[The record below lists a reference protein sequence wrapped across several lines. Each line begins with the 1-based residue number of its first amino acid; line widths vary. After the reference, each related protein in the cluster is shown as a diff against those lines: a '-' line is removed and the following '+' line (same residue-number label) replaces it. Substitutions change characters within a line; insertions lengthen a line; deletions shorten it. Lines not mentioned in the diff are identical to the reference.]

1 MAPVTL
7 FISFLLTSFAVLH
20 SAQEERNYKRCQ
32 PYLCNDH
39 IGNLSFP
46 FKYKEDPPECGLY
59 SVDCSE
65 GLHPKIQLKEG
76 GYWHEITSISNS
88 TISNVSV
95 IISEELRQRLESN
108 PCDDES
114 IGNLSLT
121 RPSPA
126 FKVSITHDQTLLKCS
141 NPLNTTSYKD
151 LKFGCSSPLH
161 RYYYYYISSNSVP
174 GPWPPSQCSVVWLP
188 LLTGW
193 NLSNQP
199 SSNFSLQLTVSKECY
214 ECIATGGI
222 FQVHEEET
230 ETTCLPAPT
239 VQHVGGKSQLKLGLG
254 IGLGVPTLL
263 AACFFILWCY
273 RQKCAS
279 KNLVLS
285 RNTPNSDLEGRSVYL
300 GVPVFTYKELEEAT
314 NNFDCEKEIGDG
326 GFGIV
331 YHGKLKDG
339 REVAVKR
346 LYEHN
351 YRRAEQFMNEIEILT
366 HLRHKNLVTL
376 YGCTSRHSRDLLL
389 VYEYI
394 ANGTV
399 ADHLHGDRA
408 ATGSL
413 TWPIRMSIAI
423 ETASALCYLHASDIV
438 HRDVKTTNILLDNNF
453 TVKVADF
460 GISRLFPL
468 DATHVSTAP
477 QGTPGYVDPEYHQC
491 YQLTPKSDVYS
502 FGVVLIEL
510 ISSLPAVDIT
520 RHREEINLYNIAIY
534 RVQNGLYSELVDS
547 CLGFESDNEVKRMTI
562 AVADL
567 AFQCL
572 QQDSDARPTMCEV
585 LEVLKKIES
594 RNDVPKNL
602 KPAFCD
608 AGMGKSIQ
616 SSPSPYCDRIE
627 LLKNMKAQSS
637 PNSVIEQWTSSSS
650 TTPNVSA

>member
-1 MAPVTL
+1 MAPVAL
-7 FISFLLTSFAVLH
+7 FISFLLTSLAVPH
-20 SAQEERNYKRCQ
+20 SAEEEKINRRC
-32 PYLCNDH
+32 PPNLCTAQ

-46 FKYKEDPPECGLY
+46 FKHKEGPSECGLFP
-59 SVDCSE
+59 VDCS
-65 GLHPKIQLKEG
+65 KRDARIQLKEG
-76 GYWHEITSISNS
+76 GHWHEITSISESNNIWNIS
-88 TISNVSV
+88 VIINKELQQRLKCIPCVEDEIFEWSSLPSPSPISNVSTPY
-95 IISEELRQRLESN
+95 N
-108 PCDDES
+108 
-114 IGNLSLT
+114 
-121 RPSPA
+121 
-126 FKVSITHDQTLLKCS
+126 QTLLNCS
-141 NPLNTTSYKD
+141 NTLDITSYFD
-151 LKFGCSSPLH
+151 LKLGCNNASHPH
-161 RYYYYYISSNSVP
+161 YYISSDNYIASRS
-174 GPWPPSQCSVVWLP
+174 PSCSVVHPSILTGLDLSIQP
-188 LLTGW
+188 GSVLTAKFILQVTVSEQCYDCYNREGICQAHEGEFEPYCFIPKGRNLLLT
-193 NLSNQP
+193 
-199 SSNFSLQLTVSKECY
+199 
-214 ECIATGGI
+214 
-222 FQVHEEET
+222 
-230 ETTCLPAPT
+230 
-239 VQHVGGKSQLKLGLG
+239 LGLG

-263 AACFFILWCY
+263 AACLFILWRY
-273 RQKCAS
+273 RQKGAS
-279 KNLVLS
+279 LNFVLS
-285 RNTPNSDLEGRSVYL
+285 RNTPNSDLEERGIYL

-314 NNFDCEKEIGDG
+314 NHFDCDKEIGDG

-331 YHGKLKDG
+331 YHGKLKDS

-351 YRRAEQFMNEIEILT
+351 YRRAEHFMNEIEILT
-366 HLRHKNLVTL
+366 HLHHKNLVTL

-408 ATGSL
+408 ATGLL
-413 TWPIRMSIAI
+413 TWPIRMSIAK

-520 RHREEINLYNIAIY
+520 RQREEINLSNIAIN
-534 RVQNGLYSELVDS
+534 RIQNGLYSELVDS
-547 CLGFESDNEVKRMTI
+547 CLGFESDPEVKRMTI

-585 LEVLKKIES
+585 LEALKKTES
-594 RNDVPKNL
+594 RNDVPRDLN
-602 KPAFCD
+602 PAFCD
-608 AGMGKSIQ
+608 AGMRKSIQ
-616 SSPSPYCDRIE
+616 PPPSPYSDRNE
-627 LLKNMKAQSS
+627 LLKNTKAQSS
-637 PNSVIEQWTSSSS
+637 PNSVIGKWTSSSS
-650 TTPNVSA
+650 TTPNVIA

>member
-1 MAPVTL
+1 MAPFTL
-7 FISFLLTSFAVLH
+7 FISFLLTNLAVLH
-20 SAQEERNYKRCQ
+20 SAEEEKIHTSCP
-32 PYLCNDH
+32 PYYFCNDV
-39 IGNLSFP
+39 IGSIFFP
-46 FKYKEDPPECGLY
+46 FRYWGHPPECGLY
-59 SVDCSE
+59 SVDCPE
-65 GLHPKIQLKEG
+65 PPRIQLKEG
-76 GYWHEITSISNS
+76 GYWHEFESISNFN
-88 TISNVSV
+88 IS
-95 IISEELRQRLESN
+95 IIINKDLQQRLERV
-108 PCDDES
+108 PCEDES
-114 IGNLSLT
+114 FNDLSL
-121 RPSPA
+121 PSNVPA
-126 FKVSITHDQTLLKCS
+126 TSDLILLKCIY
-141 NPLNTTSYKD
+141 NLNTTDTD
-151 LKFGCSSPLH
+151 LRLGCSSPFH
-161 RYYYYYISSNSVP
+161 TSDHYISPKCIPS
-174 GPWPPSQCSVVWLP
+174 PPPNCSVVPLP
-188 LLTGW
+188 LNPDW
-193 NLSNQP
+193 NISNQ
-199 SSNFSLQLTVSKECY
+199 SHSIFTTKFTLQVTVPEECSECNSTGRICRAYEGESK
-214 ECIATGGI
+214 
-222 FQVHEEET
+222 
-230 ETTCLPAPT
+230 CLNTAPKE
-239 VQHVGGKSQLKLGLG
+239 GNLKLKLGLG

-279 KNLVLS
+279 LNLVLS
-285 RNTPNSDLEGRSVYL
+285 RNISNSDPEGRSVSF
-300 GVPVFTYKELEEAT
+300 GVSVFTYKELEEAT
-314 NNFDCEKEIGDG
+314 NHFDSEKEIGDG

-366 HLRHKNLVTL
+366 RLRHKNLVTL

-413 TWPIRMSIAI
+413 SWPIRMSIAK
-423 ETASALCYLHASDIV
+423 ETASALRYLHASDIV

-453 TVKVADF
+453 SVKVADF

-477 QGTPGYVDPEYHQC
+477 QGTVGYVDPEYHQC
-491 YQLTPKSDVYS
+491 YRLTPKSDVYS

-520 RHREEINLYNIAIY
+520 RHRDEINLSNIAINKI
-534 RVQNGLYSELVDS
+534 QNGLYCELVDS
-547 CLGFESDNEVKRMTI
+547 RLGFESDPEVKRMTI

-572 QQDSDARPTMCEV
+572 RQDRDARPNMWEV
-585 LEVLKKIES
+585 LEALEKTES

-602 KPAFCD
+602 NTAFCD
-608 AGMGKSIQ
+608 AGMGESIQ
-616 SSPSPYCDRIE
+616 PSPSPDCDRIGS
-627 LLKNMKAQSS
+627 LKSTKAQSS
-637 PNSVIEQWTSSSS
+637 PNSVMEKWSSTRS
-650 TTPNVSA
+650 TTPNASA